1 MAVVGCR
8 HSQAEWE
15 LTGPWRSK
23 LRRCR
28 HQLAPAAG
36 ARPDPSRRLLPDAN
50 RGQEWSERT
59 AGEAGDALGHAD
71 ARDFAR
77 ASLGSN
83 ALVQLGAAAV
93 PAPGTQG

>member
-59 AGEAGDALGHAD
+59 AGDALGHAD

-77 ASLGSN
+77 ASLGSDV
-83 ALVQLGAAAV
+83 LVQLGAAAV